1 MNAGWVAI
9 FVNWAVVVG
18 VLALHSRPMRS
29 LFIYYRVCPA
39 DRQALWLAVSE
50 MQSGL
55 RGEMPGLAASLSERI
70 DEPQTA
76 TTPQAS
82 ALLTWMETYQFNG
95 HASDEAW
102 LRFENTLTQRT
113 LQLPAGIDGVRHVE
127 RFVRLSAPC
136 LPSAATTTTV
146 TTTVTK
152 D

>member
-1 MNAGWVAI
+1 
-9 FVNWAVVVG
+9 VNWAVVVG
-18 VLALHSRPMRS
+18 ALALHSRPMRS
-29 LFIYYRVCPA
+29 LFIYYRVRPA

-70 DEPQTA
+70 DEPQTD
-76 TTPQAS
+76 TTPPAP
-82 ALLTWMETYQFNG
+82 AHLTWMETYQ
-95 HASDEAW
+95 
-102 LRFENTLTQRT
+102 NTLTQRT
-113 LQLPAGIDGVRHVE
+113 LQLPAGIEGVRHVE

-146 TTTVTK
+146 TTTATK

>member
-1 MNAGWVAI
+1 MNAGWWAI

-29 LFIYYRVCPA
+29 LFIYYRVRPA

-70 DEPQTA
+70 EEPQTA
-76 TTPQAS
+76 TNPPATAH
-82 ALLTWMETYQFNG
+82 LTWMETYQFNG

-102 LRFENTLTQRT
+102 HRFENVLAERT
-113 LQLPAGIDGVRHVE
+113 LDLPVGIDGARHVE

-136 LPSAATTTTV
+136 LPSASTMTS
-146 TTTVTK
+146 VTK